1 VLAAN
6 ASILVLRHD
15 RRHVVHFNVTTN
27 PTAQWTAQQIVEAF
41 PFEEAPRFMLRDR
54 GGIYGQNFRDR
65 VEHMGI
71 EEVRIA
77 FRSPWQSPYVERL
90 IGSIR
95 RECLDHVIVLN
106 EEHLRRVLAEYFDYY
121 HEGRAHLSPERN
133 SPIPR
138 PPCPPE
144 QGEVIARPYLGGLH
158 HCYTRAA

>member
-1 VLAAN
+1 
-6 ASILVLRHD
+6 
-15 RRHVVHFNVTTN
+15 
-27 PTAQWTAQQIVEAF
+27 
-41 PFEEAPRFMLRDR
+41 MLRDR
-54 GGIYGQNFRDR
+54 GGIYGQNSRDR